1 MASRKRIRDKEDIH
15 KQAKLAKNKELENKQ
30 VDVEMIAED
39 PIESF
44 IEDGESKGP
53 PTILDMLRSRNQ
65 EILGR
70 VGNRKGK

>member
-15 KQAKLAKNKELENKQ
+15 KQTKFAKNKELENKQ
-30 VDVEMIAED
+30 VEVEITAED
-39 PIESF
+39 PIEDF
-44 IEDGESKGP
+44 IEEGESKGP
-53 PTILDMLRSRNQ
+53 PTMLDMLRNRNQ